1 MANLKKTKRKLQSKI
16 EAIKKIND
24 KPEESFNDV
33 SDKYLNN
40 IPDINSI
47 VGKKIDA
54 LNKRINQKK
63 QNSKDIFSDMIDI
76 VSQFMGSEK
85 NSKNDIKQLN
95 NSPKQKIKKH
105 AITAMEITLN
115 SAKEIAVKNISESLF
130 MGNGI
135 CGTES
140 VFSGDTMTLRPNEFD
155 FLDSLT
161 VDPDSSCGKIIYEP
175 KTPDINKEK
184 VNRNLYSAFG
194 GTPYTFTSNN
204 GKDLFTA
211 TWDSG
216 NQRYNITGLTQ
227 GVPGVTKVQ
236 EFISDYYSS
245 MEFPDINHII
255 KTSMLL
261 TIQGGSQFGDSK
273 KFNLSLDK
281 VMRLLK
287 KLMSICNAPQNTNQ
301 VNAINMFDET
311 DEDVEFYFDFD
322 DVEGIDL
329 EDEDARYRRVLR
341 FKDCYNFEIP
351 VDSNHIE
358 DFIYLTKNK
367 NPKLA
372 IDDILNKVALDATQ
386 QSDSGLSINDFLNNL
401 LNNFILSLPKALMI
415 TILSGKLFLP
425 LVILYKMFKSII
437 TNIDIKEL
445 AKKFYKA
452 ITITVKELFWLF
464 IREFWKLIKS
474 DLLAFVSKLVKK
486 IIKNKYKRYL
496 TIITA
501 LIALLKKILEEKIDN
516 CYELFQTVLNT
527 LNSSLSMKVPMKVPS
542 ILLTLS
548 EGLPGFSQDRAF
560 INIMERL
567 EASGIPTGP
576 LYGESNNIGNLV
588 KSIIDGHTEEHDT
601 NGFIKT
607 TNSLPIISG
616 NAGGPIIIPPG
627 ILNIVGKSF

>member
-216 NQRYNITGLTQ
+216 NQRYNITG
-227 GVPGVTKVQ
+227 
-236 EFISDYYSS
+236 
-245 MEFPDINHII
+245 
-255 KTSMLL
+255 
-261 TIQGGSQFGDSK
+261 
-273 KFNLSLDK
+273 
-281 VMRLLK
+281 
-287 KLMSICNAPQNTNQ
+287 
-301 VNAINMFDET
+301 
-311 DEDVEFYFDFD
+311 
-322 DVEGIDL
+322 
-329 EDEDARYRRVLR
+329 
-341 FKDCYNFEIP
+341 
-351 VDSNHIE
+351 
-358 DFIYLTKNK
+358 
-367 NPKLA
+367 
-372 IDDILNKVALDATQ
+372 
-386 QSDSGLSINDFLNNL
+386 
-401 LNNFILSLPKALMI
+401 
-415 TILSGKLFLP
+415 
-425 LVILYKMFKSII
+425 
-437 TNIDIKEL
+437 
-445 AKKFYKA
+445 
-452 ITITVKELFWLF
+452 
-464 IREFWKLIKS
+464 
-474 DLLAFVSKLVKK
+474 
-486 IIKNKYKRYL
+486 
-496 TIITA
+496 
-501 LIALLKKILEEKIDN
+501 
-516 CYELFQTVLNT
+516 
-527 LNSSLSMKVPMKVPS
+527 
-542 ILLTLS
+542 
-548 EGLPGFSQDRAF
+548 
-560 INIMERL
+560 
-567 EASGIPTGP
+567 
-576 LYGESNNIGNLV
+576 
-588 KSIIDGHTEEHDT
+588 
-601 NGFIKT
+601 
-607 TNSLPIISG
+607 
-616 NAGGPIIIPPG
+616 
-627 ILNIVGKSF
+627 